1 MRAES
6 FTRQKLRS
14 RAAQVCRVYDIGI
27 ILVIGCVGVGNVLEL
42 RGDRV
47 RQFVNGKLATEG
59 SEALPSSGK
68 ILFQSEGAEVFLRDI
83 KLFPLKQ

>member
-1 MRAES
+1 
-6 FTRQKLRS
+6 
-14 RAAQVCRVYDIGI
+14 VYDIGI

-42 RGDRV
+42 RGDHL

-59 SEALPSSGK
+59 SEAFPSSGK